1 MAISYDELKDLYLKG
16 HLLSCLASVASRAD
30 EPSLPHA
37 RILVARC
44 HFQTGQIHKASQLL
58 ENLPDT
64 SPTTAAKAD
73 SLRALIARRTGDR
86 AAARM
91 YFERAKAA
99 ARSAK
104 DAQQEGWTRLQSFRM
119 HLGEMDGPD
128 RASQWER
135 LKSVV
140 RKAADPHLAV
150 ALHETAAIADGQRG
164 HVRSAHRHVAT
175 GKSIL
180 ESYPNAVLRQGLSL
194 ASGCLHLAE
203 FNIDA
208 AETAFRIARDFERV
222 TGHESYSATVRA
234 NEAHIA
240 MVRGALNRSLRTLE
254 PLQAS
259 GTPAASLAST
269 EGIARAHFALGRAE
283 TAGALLRIRGGDAE
297 AAADYSSRWA
307 GLTLCKLLHRQQNY
321 DELFATL
328 DAEESTARRLEDHP
342 LLAALQLVRAE
353 ALSELGDIPGTGRH
367 LLAAAELGIAD
378 SAELQGHFH
387 LSAGRILERSG
398 HGAAAILKARA
409 LRQWRHQ
416 RNVLA
421 LIEAESFGKPAMP
434 LADYHDDARFARRA
448 TDELIAVAPEHRPLA
463 VLDAVV
469 NAVDMGGAPVLLGAE
484 LRQIAHQLG
493 VSSRVDVAR
502 ERQSDDAQAD
512 GTQVVH
518 LGHEA
523 NREVYLRCRPADTP
537 QDNLALASL
546 TRLAR
551 TASSLERLRSEEKD
565 RAALWPISDQELE
578 GALYIDE
585 QMTSLLATA
594 RKVAAS
600 NVSVLIT
607 GETGTGKEVLAKT
620 IHAASPRARAHMVPF
635 NCTACPKDM
644 VDAQLFGHRRGAFTG
659 AMEAAPGVIRAA
671 SGGTLFLDEIG
682 EAPLDVQPKLLRFL
696 ESGEVH
702 PIGEPRPTKVDV
714 RIIAATNVDLAEAV
728 RDGKFREDL
737 YYRLNIVTL
746 HVPPLRERRSEIPVL
761 AEHYLQQASMEQ
773 RKGRLRLAEET
784 VEYLLLYRWPGNVRQ
799 LANEIRRM
807 AALAEVDQVL
817 MPEHLSPELAA
828 SRRTVPPSERQLDVN
843 EIAVRIDQ
851 PLAAAA
857 EHVERAMVLHAMR
870 ACNGRVEEAARRLGL
885 SRKGLYL
892 KRVRFGMEIAD
903 SAESRTA

>member
-1 MAISYDELKDLYLKG
+1 MQVRVAAEESLGRIW
-16 HLLSCLASVASRAD
+16 LALGDVAS
-30 EPSLPHA
+30 
-37 RILVARC
+37 
-44 HFQTGQIHKASQLL
+44 
-58 ENLPDT
+58 
-64 SPTTAAKAD
+64 
-73 SLRALIARRTGDR
+73 
-86 AAARM
+86 
-91 YFERAKAA
+91 
-99 ARSAK
+99 
-104 DAQQEGWTRLQSFRM
+104 
-119 HLGEMDGPD
+119 
-128 RASQWER
+128 
-135 LKSVV
+135 
-140 RKAADPHLAV
+140 
-150 ALHETAAIADGQRG
+150 
-164 HVRSAHRHVAT
+164 
-175 GKSIL
+175 
-180 ESYPNAVLRQGLSL
+180 
-194 ASGCLHLAE
+194 
-203 FNIDA
+203 
-208 AETAFRIARDFERV
+208 
-222 TGHESYSATVRA
+222 SATCVSNVRLSPPSRW
-234 NEAHIA
+234 NSY
-240 MVRGALNRSLRTLE
+240 L
-254 PLQAS
+254 
-259 GTPAASLAST
+259 
-269 EGIARAHFALGRAE
+269 
-283 TAGALLRIRGGDAE
+283 
-297 AAADYSSRWA
+297 SRWA
-307 GLTLCKLLHRQQNY
+307 GLTLCKLLHRQKNY
-321 DELFATL
+321 DELFTAL
-328 DAEESTARRLEDHP
+328 AAEESTAQRLEDHP

-353 ALSELGDIPGTGRH
+353 ALSELGDMAGAGRH
-367 LLAAAELGIAD
+367 LLASAELGIAG

-398 HGAAAILKARA
+398 HGAAAMLKGRA
-409 LRQWRHQ
+409 IRQWRHQ

-421 LIEAESFGKPAMP
+421 LLEAESFGKPAMP
-434 LADYHDDARFARRA
+434 LADYHDDPRFARKT
-448 TDELIAVAPEHRPLA
+448 TDELIAVQPEDRPLA
-463 VLDAVV
+463 ILDAAV
-469 NAVDMGGAPVLLGAE
+469 NAVDMGGAAVLLGAE

-493 VSSRVDVAR
+493 VASRVDVVR
-502 ERQSDDAQAD
+502 ERQSDDSQDD
-512 GTQVVH
+512 GALVVH

-523 NREVYLRCRPADTP
+523 NREVYLRCRQADTP
-537 QDNLALASL
+537 QDSLALASIM
-546 TRLAR
+546 RLAR
-551 TASSLERLRSEEKD
+551 SATSLERLRSDEKD

-607 GETGTGKEVLAKT
+607 GETGTGKEVLART
-620 IHAASPRARAHMVPF
+620 IHAASPRSRAHMVPF

-728 RDGKFREDL
+728 RDGRFREDL

-761 AEHYLQQASMEQ
+761 AEHYLRQSAMEQ

-903 SAESRTA
+903 STESRTA

>member
-1 MAISYDELKDLYLKG
+1 MAVE
-16 HLLSCLASVASRAD
+16 
-30 EPSLPHA
+30 A
-37 RILVARC
+37 R
-44 HFQTGQIHKASQLL
+44 
-58 ENLPDT
+58 DT
-64 SPTTAAKAD
+64 K
-73 SLRALIARRTGDR
+73 
-86 AAARM
+86 
-91 YFERAKAA
+91 
-99 ARSAK
+99 
-104 DAQQEGWTRLQSFRM
+104 QEGWARL
-119 HLGEMDGPD
+119 H
-128 RASQWER
+128 AYR
-135 LKSVV
+135 LETIEKRLDSAPLAKLRRV
-140 RKAADPHLAV
+140 ATSAGDPHLTV
-150 ALHETAAIADGQRG
+150 ALHETIAVAEGQIGLFTSAKRHLG
-164 HVRSAHRHVAT
+164 VARSLLT
-175 GKSIL
+175 T
-180 ESYPNAVLRQGLSL
+180 YPNAWLSQKIDLTAACIDLLSFDLESADKHLR
-194 ASGCLHLAE
+194 SGTRLGEITGCEFSAQALIANRTHLHIVSGQMTRAVRS
-203 FNIDA
+203 IDA
-208 AETAFRIARDFERV
+208 RRASAPQNVRIGMTD
-222 TGHESYSATVRA
+222 
-234 NEAHIA
+234 
-240 MVRGALNRSLRTLE
+240 
-254 PLQAS
+254 
-259 GTPAASLAST
+259 
-269 EGIARAHFALGRAE
+269 GIARLALALNDCDTVRSSINGIRALGVRSE
-283 TAGALLRIRGGDAE
+283 SYLV
-297 AAADYSSRWA
+297 RWA
-307 GLTLCKLLHRQQNY
+307 GLTLCKLLHRQRNY
-321 DELFATL
+321 AELFSTL
-328 DAEESTARRLEDHP
+328 DAEEATARRLEDHP
-342 LLAALQLVRAE
+342 LLAALHLVRAE
-353 ALSELGDIPGTGRH
+353 ALAETGDLAGAGRR
-367 LLAAAELGIAD
+367 LFEAAELGIAG
-378 SAELQGHFH
+378 SAELQGQFH
-387 LSAGRILERSG
+387 LSAGRILAGGG
-398 HGAAAILKARA
+398 HGASAMLTARA
-409 LRQWRHQ
+409 LRRWRHQ

-421 LIEAESFGKPAMP
+421 LLEAESFGKPAMP
-434 LADYHDDARFARRA
+434 LADYHDDPRFARKA
-448 TDELIAVAPEHRPLA
+448 ADELVAVPPEHRPLA
-463 VLDAVV
+463 VLDA
-469 NAVDMGGAPVLLGAE
+469 AVTAMDMGGTPVLLGAE

-493 VSSRVDVAR
+493 VSSRVDVVRDRRSDEA
-502 ERQSDDAQAD
+502 SDDGA
-512 GTQVVH
+512 QVVH

-523 NREVYLRCRPADTP
+523 NRDVYFRCSPADTP

-551 TASSLERLRSEEKD
+551 SATALERLRSEEKD

-607 GETGTGKEVLAKT
+607 GETGTGKEVLART
-620 IHAASPRARAHMVPF
+620 IHAASPRAKAHMVPF

-714 RIIAATNVDLAEAV
+714 RVIAATNVDLTEAV
-728 RDGKFREDL
+728 REGRFREDL

-761 AEHYLQQASMEQ
+761 AEHYLRQAAMEQ

-799 LANEIRRM
+799 LANEVRRM

-857 EHVERAMVLHAMR
+857 EHVERAMVLHALR

-892 KRVRFGMEIAD
+892 KRVRFGMEIAE